1 MKLKFDRALS
11 LVAAG
16 VITALQTAHAAPVY
30 EIQNIEDYDLN
41 GTLESTINGYGMFV
55 NQQDQLVGISKGKKK
70 LEVDEDSDGPID
82 IEDGIP
88 PEQLVSYS
96 INLPIL
102 ANNFTFTADGNG
114 AAGSW
119 LPTFDSVFG
128 TTHPKDTNEEQPE
141 TINSVNAYY
150 YGINNNG
157 IKVGTY
163 TAPEQKTEFTG
174 ERNDNNQDQEY
185 WYYREFEERGFLKA
199 ADGTDISL
207 VPPYT
212 VYTKDD
218 TDVVVGG
225 VSVAAAINDSNLVTG
240 YATTDLAKSSK
251 TRVDNCITGDKFPID
266 VCVQNEQY
274 PDRNNVRRI
283 LYQTRAFV
291 WQFDGT
297 DVTPTELPLG
307 LESTSDSVFTA
318 QGLGINSQGVVA
330 GRSHVYR
337 NNDKDK
343 LAFDAAYWAK
353 DSEGQYQYHWVKM
366 TNDQLSSVAYD
377 INDNGIL
384 VGSYRRYIEGYQRDK
399 FFYLD
404 TNAADPTFVTPN
416 DFYPVMSDRSSRPR
430 DINNKD
436 QVVGFVEVT
445 SEKEKPR
452 MKGAFLYDKNSDEF
466 NVIDDLLV
474 CESKG
479 YVQDG
484 EGKWARNKVEVVDGN
499 GDVLFYDSE
508 IRIVEASSIN
518 DDGTIVGT
526 AFIRKPS
533 YQFDTEGN
541 LVIGENGKPL
551 FLLNANGQ
559 PVTAFLP
566 RMVVLKPT
574 TSGSACEVVED
585 DNSSDG
591 NYTRQ
596 GAASFAWLFVLPLVW
611 LRRRFR
617 G

>member
-1 MKLKFDRALS
+1 MKLKFDRAIS

-30 EIQNIEDYDLN
+30 EIQNIDDYDLN

-55 NQQDQLVGISKGKKK
+55 NQQDKMVGISKGKKK
-70 LEVDEDSDGPID
+70 LEVDDETGGAID

-96 INLPIL
+96 INKPII
-102 ANNFTFTADGNG
+102 ANNFTFNADGNG
-114 AAGSW
+114 ASGSW
-119 LPTFDSVFG
+119 IPTFDSVFG
-128 TTHPKDTNEEQPE
+128 TTHPKDTDEALPE
-141 TINSVNAYY
+141 TINSINAYY

-157 IKVGTY
+157 IKVGSY
-163 TAPEQKTEFTG
+163 TAPELKTEYTG
-174 ERNDNNQDQEY
+174 ETEGQEY
-185 WYYREFEERGFLKA
+185 WYYREFEERGFLKTA
-199 ADGTDISL
+199 EGTDIAL

-212 VYTKDD
+212 VYSKDD
-218 TDVVVGG
+218 TDVIMGG
-225 VSVAAAINDSNLVTG
+225 VSVATAINDNNLITG

-251 TRVDNCITGDKFPID
+251 TRVDNCITGETYPID
-266 VCVQNEQY
+266 VCVQKDQY
-274 PDRNNVRRI
+274 PDSNNIRRI
-283 LYQTRAFV
+283 LYQTRGFV

-318 QGLGINSQGVVA
+318 QGLGVNSLGVVA

-337 NNDKDK
+337 NDDKDK
-343 LAFDAAYWAK
+343 LAFDAAYWKK
-353 DSEGQYQYHWVKM
+353 DAQGDYQYHWVKM

-377 INDNGIL
+377 VNDNGIL

-404 TNAADPTFVTPN
+404 TNAEDPTFVTPN
-416 DFYPVMSDRSSRPR
+416 DFYEVMSDRSSRPR

-452 MKGAFLYDKNSDEF
+452 MKGAFLYDKASDEF
-466 NVIDDLLV
+466 SVIDDLLV

-479 YVQDG
+479 YVKDDA
-484 EGKWARNKVEVVDGN
+484 GKWTRNKVEVVDGD
-499 GDVLFYDSE
+499 GKTLYYDSE

-533 YQFDTEGN
+533 YQYDEDGN

-551 FLLNANGQ
+551 FELNANGQ
-559 PVTAFLP
+559 PVTAYLP

-574 TSGSACEVVED
+574 TSGSACDVKEND
-585 DNSSDG
+585 DSGNG
-591 NYTRQ
+591 NYERK
-596 GAASFAWLFVLPLVW
+596 GAASFAWLLLLPLLW
-611 LRRRFR
+611 LRRRAR
-617 G
+617 V

>member
-1 MKLKFDRALS
+1 MKLKFDRAIS

-30 EIQNIEDYDLN
+30 EIQNIDDYDLN
-41 GTLESTINGYGMFV
+41 GTLESTINGYGMFI
-55 NQQDQLVGISKGKKK
+55 NQQDKMVGISKGKKK
-70 LEVDEDSDGPID
+70 LEVDDETGGAID

-96 INLPIL
+96 INKPII
-102 ANNFTFTADGNG
+102 ANNFTFNADGNG
-114 AAGSW
+114 ASGSW
-119 LPTFDSVFG
+119 IPTFDSVFG
-128 TTHPKDTNEEQPE
+128 TTHPKDTDEALPE
-141 TINSVNAYY
+141 TINSINAYY

-157 IKVGTY
+157 IKVGSY
-163 TAPEQKTEFTG
+163 TAPELKTEYTG
-174 ERNDNNQDQEY
+174 ETEGQEF
-185 WYYREFEERGFLKA
+185 WYYREFEERGFLKTA
-199 ADGTDISL
+199 EGTDIAL

-212 VYTKDD
+212 VYSKDD
-218 TDVVVGG
+218 TNVVVGG
-225 VSVAAAINDSNLVTG
+225 ESVATAINDNNLITG

-251 TRVDNCITGDKFPID
+251 SRIDSCITGETYPID
-266 VCVQNEQY
+266 VCVQKDQY
-274 PDRNNVRRI
+274 PDSNNVRRI

-318 QGLGINSQGVVA
+318 QGLGVNSQGVVA

-337 NNDKDK
+337 NDDKDK
-343 LAFDAAYWAK
+343 LAFDAAYWEK
-353 DSEGQYQYHWVKM
+353 DAQGAYQYHWVKM
-366 TNDQLSSVAYD
+366 TNDQFSSVAYD

-404 TNAADPTFVTPN
+404 TNAEDPTFVTPN
-416 DFYPVMSDRSSRPR
+416 DFYEVMSDRSSRPR

-436 QVVGFVEVT
+436 QVVGYVEVT
-445 SEKEKPR
+445 AEKEKPR
-452 MKGAFLYDKNSDEF
+452 MKGAFLYDKASDEF
-466 NVIDDLLV
+466 SVIDDLLV

-479 YVQDG
+479 YVKDDAG
-484 EGKWARNKVEVVDGN
+484 EWTRNKVEVVDGD
-499 GDVLFYDSE
+499 GKTLYYDSE

-533 YQFDTEGN
+533 YQFDQNGN

-551 FLLNANGQ
+551 FQLNANGQ
-559 PVTAFLP
+559 PVTAYLP

-574 TSGSACEVVED
+574 TSGSACEVEEKD
-585 DNSSDG
+585 DSGNG
-591 NYTRQ
+591 NYERK
-596 GAASFAWLFVLPLVW
+596 GAASFAWLLLLPLVW
-611 LRRRFR
+611 LRRRSR
-617 G
+617 V

>member
-1 MKLKFDRALS
+1 MKLKFDRAIS

-30 EIQNIEDYDLN
+30 EIQNIQDYDLN

-55 NQQDQLVGISKGKKK
+55 NQQDKMVGISKGKKK
-70 LEVDEDSDGPID
+70 LEVDDETGGAID

-96 INLPIL
+96 INAPII
-102 ANNFTFTADGNG
+102 ANNFTFSADGNG
-114 AAGSW
+114 ASGSW
-119 LPTFDSVFG
+119 IPTFDSVFG
-128 TTHPKDTNEEQPE
+128 TTHPKDTDEDQPE
-141 TINSVNAYY
+141 TINSINAYY

-174 ERNDNNQDQEY
+174 ERNDSNQDQEY
-185 WYYREFEERGFLKA
+185 WYYREFEERGFLKTA
-199 ADGTDISL
+199 EGTDIAL

-212 VYTKDD
+212 VYSKDD

-225 VSVAAAINDSNLVTG
+225 VSVAAAINDNNLITG
-240 YATTDLAKSSK
+240 YATTELAKTSQ
-251 TRVDNCITGDKFPID
+251 TRVDNCISGETYPID
-266 VCVQNEQY
+266 VCVQRDQY
-274 PDRNNVRRI
+274 PDSNNARRI

-318 QGLGINSQGVVA
+318 QGIGLNSEGVIA

-337 NNDKDK
+337 NDNKDK
-343 LAFDAAYWAK
+343 LAFDAAYWKK
-353 DSEGQYQYHWVKM
+353 DAQGDYQYHWVKM

-384 VGSYRRYIEGYQRDK
+384 VGSYRRYIEGYLRDK

-404 TNAADPTFVTPN
+404 TNAEDPTFVTPN
-416 DFYPVMSDRSSRPR
+416 DFYEVMSDRSSRPR

-452 MKGAFLYDKNSDEF
+452 MKGAFLYDKASDEF

-479 YVQDG
+479 YVKDDA
-484 EGKWARNKVEVVDGN
+484 GKWTRNQVEVVDGD
-499 GDVLFYDSE
+499 GKTLYYDSE
-508 IRIVEASSIN
+508 IRIVEANSIN

-533 YQFDTEGN
+533 YQYDEKGN
-541 LVIGENGKPL
+541 LIIGENGKPL
-551 FLLNANGQ
+551 FSLNANGQ
-559 PVTAFLP
+559 PVTAYLP

-574 TSGSACEVVED
+574 TSGTACEVEET
-585 DNSSDG
+585 DNSG
-591 NYTRQ
+591 NGKYERK
-596 GAASFAWLFVLPLVW
+596 GAASFAWLFLLPLVW
-611 LRRRFR
+611 LRRRVQA
-617 G
+617 

>member
-1 MKLKFDRALS
+1 MKLKFDRAIS

-41 GTLESTINGYGMFV
+41 GTLESTINGYGMFI
-55 NQQDQLVGISKGKKK
+55 NQQDKMVGISKGKKK
-70 LEVDEDSDGPID
+70 LEVDDETGGAID

-96 INLPIL
+96 INEPII
-102 ANNFTFTADGNG
+102 ANNFTFMADGNG

-119 LPTFDSVFG
+119 IPTFDSVFG
-128 TTHPKDTNEEQPE
+128 TTHPKDTDEDQPE
-141 TINSVNAYY
+141 TINSINAYY

-157 IKVGTY
+157 IKVGAY
-163 TAPEQKTEFTG
+163 TAPEQKTEYTG
-174 ERNDNNQDQEY
+174 ETEGQEY
-185 WYYREFEERGFLKA
+185 WYYREFEERGFLKTA
-199 ADGTDISL
+199 EGTDVAL

-225 VSVAAAINDSNLVTG
+225 VSVATAINDNNLITG
-240 YATTDLAKSSK
+240 YASTELAKSSES
-251 TRVDNCITGDKFPID
+251 RVDSCIDGETYPID
-266 VCVQNEQY
+266 VCLQKDQY
-274 PDRNNVRRI
+274 PDGNNVRRI

-318 QGLGINSQGVVA
+318 QGLGVSSQGVVA

-343 LAFDAAYWAK
+343 LAFDAAYWKK
-353 DSEGQYQYHWVKM
+353 DAQGDYQHHWVKM

-404 TNAADPTFVTPN
+404 TNAEDPAFVTPN
-416 DFYPVMSDRSSRPR
+416 DFYEVMSDRSSRPR

-445 SEKEKPR
+445 AEKEKPR
-452 MKGAFLYDKNSDEF
+452 MKGAFLYDKASDEF
-466 NVIDDLLV
+466 SVIDDLLV

-479 YVQDG
+479 YIKDDA
-484 EGKWARNKVEVVDGN
+484 GKWTRNQVEVVDGD
-499 GDVLFYDSE
+499 GKVLFYDSE
-508 IRIVEASSIN
+508 IRIVEANSIN

-533 YQFDTEGN
+533 YQFDEDGN

-551 FLLNANGQ
+551 FSLNADGQ
-559 PVTAFLP
+559 PVTAYIP

-574 TSGSACEVVED
+574 SSGGACEVED
-585 DNSSDG
+585 SDNSG
-591 NYTRQ
+591 NGHYERK
-596 GAASFAWLFVLPLVW
+596 GAASFAWLFLLPLVW
-611 LRRRFR
+611 LRRRFQA
-617 G
+617 

>member
-1 MKLKFDRALS
+1 MKLKFDRAIS

-16 VITALQTAHAAPVY
+16 VITALQTAHATPVY

-55 NQQDQLVGISKGKKK
+55 NQQDKMVGISKGKKK
-70 LEVDEDSDGPID
+70 LEVDDETGGAID

-96 INLPIL
+96 INAPII
-102 ANNFTFTADGNG
+102 ANNFTFSADGNG

-119 LPTFDSVFG
+119 IPTFDSVFG
-128 TTHPKDTNEEQPE
+128 TTHPKDTDEDQPE
-141 TINSVNAYY
+141 TINSINAYY

-174 ERNDNNQDQEY
+174 ERNDKNQDQEY
-185 WYYREFEERGFLKA
+185 WYYREFEERGFLKTA
-199 ADGTDISL
+199 EGTDIAL

-212 VYTKDD
+212 VYSKDD

-225 VSVAAAINDSNLVTG
+225 ISVAAAINDNNLIAG
-240 YATTDLAKSSK
+240 YATTELSKSSE
-251 TRVDNCITGDKFPID
+251 TNVDKCITGEDYPVD
-266 VCVQNEQY
+266 VCVQKAQY
-274 PDRNNVRRI
+274 PDSSNVRRI
-283 LYQTRAFV
+283 IYQTRAFV

-307 LESTSDSVFTA
+307 LESTSDSIFTA
-318 QGLGINSQGVVA
+318 QGIGLNSEGVIA

-337 NNDKDK
+337 NDNKDK
-343 LAFDAAYWAK
+343 LAFDAAYWKK
-353 DSEGQYQYHWVKM
+353 DAQGDYQYHWVKM

-384 VGSYRRYIEGYQRDK
+384 VGSYRRYIEGYLRDK

-404 TNAADPTFVTPN
+404 TNAEDPTFVTPN
-416 DFYPVMSDRSSRPR
+416 DFYEVMSDRSSRPR

-445 SEKEKPR
+445 SEKETPR
-452 MKGAFLYDKNSDEF
+452 MKGAFLYDKASDEF

-479 YVQDG
+479 YVKDDA
-484 EGKWARNKVEVVDGN
+484 GKWTRNQVEVVDGD
-499 GDVLFYDSE
+499 GKTLYYDSE
-508 IRIVEASSIN
+508 IRIVEANSIN

-533 YQFDTEGN
+533 YQYDEKGN
-541 LVIGENGKPL
+541 LIIGENGKPL
-551 FLLNANGQ
+551 FSLNANGQ
-559 PVTAFLP
+559 PVTAYLP

-574 TSGSACEVVED
+574 TSGTACDVKEND
-585 DNSSDG
+585 DSG
-591 NYTRQ
+591 NGKYERK
-596 GAASFAWLFVLPLVW
+596 GAASFAWLFLLPLVW
-611 LRRRFR
+611 LRRRVQA
-617 G
+617 